1 MLASAFAVVIV
12 LTGVALAALSVLIAI
27 QPRRA
32 LQALSRFGSTAR
44 IHFGELGL
52 RAAVGGAFILGGP
65 ATRYPLAIVVIGT
78 FLVVSALILMVLPR
92 RWHAAYS
99 SGWARRIPVWIVPGL
114 AMISLAAGFV
124 LVWVAA

>member
-12 LTGVALAALSVLIAI
+12 LTGVALAALSVLIAV

-44 IHFGELGL
+44 IHFGELSL
-52 RAAVGGAFILGGP
+52 RAAIGMAFVLGGP
-65 ATRYPLAIVVIGT
+65 ATRYPTAIGAIGA

-99 SGWARRIPVWIVPGL
+99 SGWAKRIPVWTVPVL
-114 AMISLAAGFV
+114 AVISLAAGSV